1 MKAMPKLTRRAGA
14 LGMALTA
21 YDLWRKLPPAQRR
34 QLMGLARRH
43 GPTVASRIVQAS
55 RRTKP

>member
-1 MKAMPKLTRRAGA
+1 MRAMPKLTRRAGA
-14 LGMALTA
+14 LGMALTV

-43 GPTVASRIVQAS
+43 GPTVASRIVQA
-55 RRTKP
+55 RRRPKL